1 LNSLFAFAASSDIVV
16 QAARKAAFS
25 SDGVDYSVSNN
36 LCFTITIQLKNFLT
50 DQKTSK
56 WCLKS
61 KRIIIA
67 VSSYTLLYYF
77 QCNAIT

>member
-36 LCFTITIQLKNFLT
+36 LLPTQEKINLHTHFMFYHYYTVEKLFNRSKN
-50 DQKTSK
+50 
-56 WCLKS
+56 
-61 KRIIIA
+61 
-67 VSSYTLLYYF
+67 
-77 QCNAIT
+77 